1 MPGARVA
8 HTVHTRSRPL
18 PFHGTAVHFRLS
30 EATFNQQMKLDS
42 FPLSLKEANA
52 EVHRLEERSRQAKS
66 DAMKWKSR
74 NIMISSLV
82 AQEKSRKMEAMA
94 FSRRVTEELGDR
106 PPGEAED
113 GGDANKLWTR
123 VMTEKIQAQNDVKS
137 DVFREKWTQLLE
149 AWGAEDGRGAEE
161 GEEDSEIA
169 WTTPTVSS
177 AVREGRRRRRSRE
190 KKGSRVKVQGRL
202 SVSESAPNLSTSV
215 QNGNNNEGGSEGSNG
230 GTDSAKS
237 NGSRVLDFKGSGAQE
252 FEAKKSVVAAVTASE
267 VRRIPNPEVP
277 EEIEGG
283 GGSKGRGNIL
293 PMLAS
298 LSKRSILDED
308 AEYINELRLERI
320 KEEKIRLRQVGQ
332 R

>member
-177 AVREGRRRRRSRE
+177 AVREGRRRRRRSRE

-230 GTDSAKS
+230 GTDSVKT
-237 NGSRVLDFKGSGAQE
+237 
-252 FEAKKSVVAAVTASE
+252 VTDDTALE

-283 GGSKGRGNIL
+283 GGSMGRGNIL